1 MGKLV
6 ISYLQITEYIGGTY
20 LVVKKLYTF
29 LCLIFLP
36 FVQATAGDTWARL
49 SPTSSRFQLQV
60 LWRTVIIDVVRTII
74 PQGNC

>member
-1 MGKLV
+1 MGKLLL
-6 ISYLQITEYIGGTY
+6 SYLQITEYLGGTY

-60 LWRTVIIDVVRTII
+60 AYSTIIDVVRTSI
-74 PQGNC
+74 P